1 MSYIV
6 SKYYISDEENNMAN
20 QPVAAQQY
28 ALNLQP
34 PEQFVIDIISTSMT
48 TTWEGWRD
56 TLDIFLIAS
65 SINDT
70 KCKKALLLQ
79 IGGKELQNIHGKL
92 NDENDIYEKARK
104 LLDLYFKPKIN
115 LTFERKKFLI
125 HINMKIKQHQHL

>member
-70 KCKKALLLQ
+70 KC
-79 IGGKELQNIHGKL
+79 
-92 NDENDIYEKARK
+92 
-104 LLDLYFKPKIN
+104 
-115 LTFERKKFLI
+115 
-125 HINMKIKQHQHL
+125 

>member
-1 MSYIV
+1 
-6 SKYYISDEENNMAN
+6 MAN

-70 KCKKALLLQ
+70 KC
-79 IGGKELQNIHGKL
+79 
-92 NDENDIYEKARK
+92 
-104 LLDLYFKPKIN
+104 
-115 LTFERKKFLI
+115 
-125 HINMKIKQHQHL
+125 